1 MRFFLVSILAI
12 AVAACSGPSSRK
24 APRRPNI
31 VVIYADDHAERA
43 IGACGSPFAH
53 TPNIDRLA
61 AGGMRFTQSF
71 VANSICGPARAT
83 FLTGLHSHANGMT
96 SNRSRLRRD
105 VPNIAQRLQAA
116 GYRTGVIGKWHLD
129 SDPEG
134 FDDWALLRGGYYNP
148 DLVTAAGR
156 SPTTGYTTEIVTE
169 NALRW
174 LEARRGKDEPFFTWI
189 SHTASHRT
197 WRPGPQYLKRYDG
210 TRIEEPGTLFDDYAG
225 RSRAAA
231 EAQMRISRDLFPAYD
246 LKLPVTGEGI
256 LDTNAENMLAG
267 MTEGQRAAW
276 RAAYDDKNRAFA
288 EAELGG
294 KELVRWKYQ
303 RYMRDYLRCVDALDD
318 SVGAILDYLE
328 ESGLSENTIVIYTSD
343 QGFFLGE
350 HGWYDKRW
358 MYEPSL
364 RTPLIVRWPGVT
376 QGGSTN
382 DRLVQ
387 NIDLAPTLAAMADLR
402 DEPEMHGASLVPL
415 LRGQTP
421 PWRDAIYYHYQ
432 QLDSGRTSHTVAR
445 HCGVR
450 GERFKLMHLY
460 DYDDWELYDLESDP
474 DEVRNLYGNP
484 EYAETAAALR
494 ETLADLQH
502 RFGDRLQKR

>member
-1 MRFFLVSILAI
+1 
-12 AVAACSGPSSRK
+12 
-24 APRRPNI
+24 
-31 VVIYADDHAERA
+31 
-43 IGACGSPFAH
+43 
-53 TPNIDRLA
+53 
-61 AGGMRFTQSF
+61 
-71 VANSICGPARAT
+71 
-83 FLTGLHSHANGMT
+83 
-96 SNRSRLRRD
+96 
-105 VPNIAQRLQAA
+105 
-116 GYRTGVIGKWHLD
+116 
-129 SDPEG
+129 
-134 FDDWALLRGGYYNP
+134 
-148 DLVTAAGR
+148 
-156 SPTTGYTTEIVTE
+156 
-169 NALRW
+169 
-174 LEARRGKDEPFFTWI
+174 
-189 SHTASHRT
+189 
-197 WRPGPQYLKRYDG
+197 
-210 TRIEEPGTLFDDYAG
+210 LFDDYAG

-288 EAELGG
+288 EAELSG

-402 DEPEMHGASLVPL
+402 NEPEMHGASLVPL

-432 QLDSGRTSHTVAR
+432 QLDSGRTAHTVAR

-460 DYDDWELYDLESDP
+460 DDDDWELYDLENDP

-484 EYAETAAALR
+484 EHAETAAALR

-502 RFGDRLQKR
+502 RFGDRPQKR